1 MMIMTSH
8 TVSVIGQQMMVH
20 PSRPGE
26 VCFGHHRWVDS
37 GPGHNNLISGAWNI
51 EVLLCIILVH
61 NMTRLTAEKALVS
74 CFHHT
79 IMILICGGGENV
91 VNAMVFSDQ
100 SLNGAL
106 FNLLSKM
113 QVSKFTRISK

>member
-1 MMIMTSH
+1 MPDDGRHNVKSSQVVGLRDRVAIIRTLIFS
-8 TVSVIGQQMMVH
+8 VSSQV
-20 PSRPGE
+20 
-26 VCFGHHRWVDS
+26 
-37 GPGHNNLISGAWNI
+37 
-51 EVLLCIILVH
+51 LCIILVQ
-61 NMTRLTAEKALVS
+61 NMTRLTAETALV

-79 IMILICGGGENV
+79 IMISICGGGGGNV

-100 SLNGAL
+100 SLDGAL